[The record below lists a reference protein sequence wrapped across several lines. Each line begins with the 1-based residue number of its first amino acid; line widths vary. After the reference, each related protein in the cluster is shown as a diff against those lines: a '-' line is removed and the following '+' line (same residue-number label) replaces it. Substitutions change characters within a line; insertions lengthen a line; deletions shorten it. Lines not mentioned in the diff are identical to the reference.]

1 MGDSLERAEREKKET
16 NIIVHKCKEL
26 EQGSKEDREL
36 RDMQGVQK
44 LFEILGVDLSVEKDV
59 KFVRRL
65 NQGEGDSSYGPR
77 PLVVYM
83 RKKTDRDLILAN
95 SYKLDRSQDENW
107 RAVNVVADLTY
118 QQRKYEATMKTDAM
132 AKNLERTEEDI
143 RDRLAWK
150 VLCKRGAKRLQKVVM
165 WEREKVDRLGNVL
178 EEGVQA
184 EDRRKRRRS
193 GGSSPHQSRDK
204 RGKIQAAD
212 FGVRVGVERR
222 E

>member
-1 MGDSLERAEREKKET
+1 MKDGGSNSGETVWKELAERERKET

-44 LFEILGVDLSVEKDV
+44 LFEILGVDLSVENDV

-65 NQGEGDSSYGPR
+65 NQGEWDSSYGSR
-77 PLVVYM
+77 PLVDYM

-118 QQRKYEATMKTDAM
+118 QQRKY
-132 AKNLERTEEDI
+132 
-143 RDRLAWK
+143 
-150 VLCKRGAKRLQKVVM
+150 
-165 WEREKVDRLGNVL
+165 
-178 EEGVQA
+178 
-184 EDRRKRRRS
+184 
-193 GGSSPHQSRDK
+193 
-204 RGKIQAAD
+204 
-212 FGVRVGVERR
+212 
-222 E
+222 